1 MGWVVTFCLVVS
13 RIRCNLRVFWSFFVH
28 PGSDLCM
35 QHTRMCFKLIH
46 RPRRNGYRRQPKLFV
61 YPITMT
67 PTEKLTGLLLWRT
80 KRLVIVCLLS
90 WTQFLLTLSPH
101 HSKVLI
107 NSTIT
112 ANMTFTKTSPK
123 FGQWSDH
130 RANTVFGLGFSSEK
144 DLIQVTL
151 PPTHVTHLN
160 MLQIVSIHNTSQV
173 SPFVFNAAVSAGG
186 VWYTIFL
193 KANSHCW
200 CL

>member
-1 MGWVVTFCLVVS
+1 MS

-130 RANTVFGLGFSSEK
+130 RANTVLTTVAISSWSVDQFETHARVLHTQVAPWMNEK
-144 DLIQVTL
+144 R
-151 PPTHVTHLN
+151 PEH
-160 MLQIVSIHNTSQV
+160 S
-173 SPFVFNAAVSAGG
+173 
-186 VWYTIFL
+186 
-193 KANSHCW
+193 
-200 CL
+200 